1 MKKRRTAA
9 KRKNTK
15 ARRTDTQNKA
25 AMIGIIGVVS
35 LLVIA
40 LLYQGTSLQKKIE
53 ANEVRKTQIAE
64 AYAAEQKRTEE
75 IEQLQEEMQS
85 DEYYEKIAKEKIGLV
100 KDNEILFKENK

>member
-1 MKKRRTAA
+1 
-9 KRKNTK
+9 
-15 ARRTDTQNKA
+15 
-25 AMIGIIGVVS
+25 MIGISGVVS

-40 LLYQGTSLQKKIE
+40 LLYQSASLQKKIE
-53 ANEVRKTQIAE
+53 ANEVRKAQIAE
-64 AYAAEQKRTEE
+64 AYEDEQKRTEE

>member
-1 MKKRRTAA
+1 MKKKRTAA

-15 ARRTDTQNKA
+15 AKRTNTQNKA
-25 AMIGIIGVVS
+25 AMIGISGVVS